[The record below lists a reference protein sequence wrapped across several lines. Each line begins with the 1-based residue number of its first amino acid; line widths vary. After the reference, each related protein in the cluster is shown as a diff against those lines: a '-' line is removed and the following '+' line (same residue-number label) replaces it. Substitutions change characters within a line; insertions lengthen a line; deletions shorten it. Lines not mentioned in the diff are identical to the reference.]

1 MMLATALFVLLQSSP
16 LPIASGSPAPPA
28 TVTASPDVEP
38 MPPDCVQYEDD
49 GRACGVDPQKGLAE
63 SACIRAAQHQERC
76 AQRTTGFAHYAALMR
91 AGSFWGV
98 AGAWLGHRTPR
109 GHQYF
114 ENMRRIYVELASD
127 KNAPRTFAGD
137 ARAALHGLYGTDY
150 PTSSTPLLVDRQLK

>member
-1 MMLATALFVLLQSSP
+1 MLATALFVLLQSSP

-38 MPPDCVQYEDD
+38 VPPDCVHYEDD

-63 SACIRAAQHQERC
+63 SACIRAAQHQQRC

-114 ENMRRIYVELASD
+114 ENMRRIYVELAND
-127 KNAPRTFAGD
+127 KDAPRPIAGD
-137 ARAALHGLYGTDY
+137 ARAALRGFYGTDH
-150 PTSSTPLLVDRQLK
+150 PTSSTPLIIDRQLK